1 MEKLK
6 SILLGGMVLLFSV
19 PLFAQSTAE
28 TALLFGR
35 VKPAGSARM
44 QAMGGAQTSLG
55 GDYSSALSNPAGL
68 GMFNRSE
75 FTITPGFNLA
85 STSSSYLNNSTSD
98 SKSNVNLPGL
108 SFVFHSDKD
117 RNGLL
122 SGSFAISF
130 SRLNSFNNNF
140 NYSGSN
146 SKNSIIDYFLYDATG
161 TSPSSLSVG
170 GDYFNNPT
178 GLAYNNYLI
187 EDSTFFNP
195 GASDR
200 DYASVLGTYSN
211 NPNDIRTVLQAEDV
225 KTSGKQNQMSFAYGA
240 NFMDKIFVGAG
251 VGITTL
257 RYETAKTYRESN
269 FHFDLDPGFNPLS
282 SMELHENLKI
292 SGSGVNASL
301 GIIARP
307 IDMLQLGLSFNTPT
321 LYQLTDTYSA
331 SMDTQWNNFQYD
343 SNNPPLNSVTEHTDV
358 VISEYTLK
366 TPGRLNLGA
375 TVFFNESGFIS
386 GDVEFVKYSGAKY
399 SAQTSGISYT
409 EDNADIKSLYQ
420 STVNYKLGGEY
431 RYKKFRARAG
441 GSFMPDPFKE
451 QQNGINQNITSVS
464 GGLGYRSE
472 HFYIDLAV
480 ILSKGQ
486 TSYRPYSIN
495 SVNSPLVIN
504 DNKMTTA
511 MITFGFPF

>member
-1 MEKLK
+1 MKKMK
-6 SILLGGMVLLFSV
+6 SLLLGGMVLLFSV
-19 PLFAQSTAE
+19 HAFAQSTAE

-35 VKPAGSARM
+35 VKPAGSARI

-55 GDYSSALSNPAGL
+55 GDYSSGLSNPAGL

-75 FTITPGFNLA
+75 FTITPGLNVTK
-85 STSSSYLNNSTSD
+85 TSSDYLNNSSSD

-108 SFVFHSDKD
+108 SLVFHSAKDK
-117 RNGLL
+117 NGLL
-122 SGSFAISF
+122 AGSFAISF
-130 SRLNSFNNNF
+130 SRVNTFTNDF
-140 NYSGSN
+140 NYSGRN

-161 TSPSSLSVG
+161 LSPSSLKPG

-187 EDSTFFNP
+187 EDSTFFDP

-200 DYASVLGTYSN
+200 DYASVLGTFPN

-225 KTSGKQNQMSFAYGA
+225 KTSGKQNQMSLSYGA
-240 NFMDKIFVGAG
+240 NFIDKIFIGAG
-251 VGITTL
+251 VGISTL
-257 RYETAKTYRESN
+257 RYETSKTYRESN
-269 FHFDLDPGFNPLS
+269 FHFDLDPDFNPLS
-282 SMELHENLKI
+282 TMELNENLKI
-292 SGSGVNASL
+292 SGSGINATL

-307 IDMLQLGLSFNTPT
+307 IEMLQLGLSFNTPT

-331 SMDTQWNNFQYD
+331 SMNTQWNNFQYD
-343 SNNPPLNSVTEHTDV
+343 STNPPLNSVSEETDV

-375 TVFFNESGFIS
+375 TVFINESGFIS

-409 EDNADIKSLYQ
+409 EDNADIKNLYQ
-420 STVNYKLGGEY
+420 STVNYRLGGEY

-441 GSFMPDPFKE
+441 GSFMPDPFKAE
-451 QQNGINQNITSVS
+451 QNGINQNITGVT
-464 GGLGYRSE
+464 GGLGYRGE

-480 ILSKGQ
+480 IFSQGQ
-486 TSYRPYSIN
+486 TSYRPYSIP
-495 SVNSPLVIN
+495 SAESPLVIN
-504 DNKMTTA
+504 NNKMTTA
-511 MITFGFPF
+511 LVTLGFPF